1 MGQMIKFENGM
12 LVLNSIFTKEDVA
25 GINEFA
31 DYVRNQERERI
42 IKLLTEDGKRNYVS
56 EDTYNYVV
64 SVIQGTDE
72 ELGL

>member
-1 MGQMIKFENGM
+1 MGQIIKFENGM